1 MKILLSIR
9 DILNR
14 IWVRY
19 NRKITGKKSWLWI
32 SFFAFLLIG
41 GVFYIAWMCN
51 NRLDTWSYVYTVF
64 KLNAPP
70 CNLIGPG
77 NHKWAYL
84 LMGLAATLLI
94 PFLTAALQAFI
105 NIRVAKRKEGRLIYH
120 LMCDHV
126 VLVGY
131 NRYTTQILTH
141 LLDGNRSYAII
152 LTTQNPKSIR
162 EKLDNALKRNIYKRV
177 IIYAGDALMK
187 DKLKNLNLSYAKKLF
202 LLDESE
208 THCSQYTRNLSV
220 LQNIV
225 DEAANRT
232 DPLEVYMQ
240 VNNYKAYNLLQRVD
254 IPNEFFERNNKIVVD
269 FHPFNFYEN
278 WARLLWSFHVL
289 KDRDGNPVYE
299 PLDFE
304 PLENTDKQVH
314 LVISK
319 FSSMGHALL
328 LEALRL
334 CHYPNFDEKTGKNK
348 TIITIFDD
356 KWKEKANEFYPQY
369 PKARLQQ
376 IKDIELD
383 FQDID
388 IHSEEARTQM
398 EKWAQDKN
406 QLVTI
411 VVSDKESDIAMTNAL
426 NLPEKVLR
434 SNARILVRQEIET
447 AAKEHKNQRAYPH
460 LKFFGMLQEG
470 VDTKQLDDKLAICIG
485 GIYTF
490 LQEKPFN
497 LSDAQKL
504 LECQQ
509 RIQTTL
515 AQKTKAEWYKE
526 WLKIAQTD
534 KWSNRFQA
542 DIFHTYIELWNRHK
556 NLSAAEFI
564 QWQEILAEMEHRRWI
579 AERTVYGFRKTEGDE
594 KKDKVLKLH
603 PDIIPYDDLDEDT
616 KNYDRNIVNTA
627 PLLVQEAEKVK

>member
-32 SFFAFLLIG
+32 SFFAVLLIG
-41 GVFYIAWMCN
+41 GVFCIAWMCN
-51 NRLDTWSYVYTVF
+51 NRLDTWSYVYTIF

-131 NRYTTQILTH
+131 NRYSTQILTH

-162 EKLDNALKRNIYKRV
+162 EKLDNALKRNISKRV

-225 DEAANRT
+225 DEAAERT

-289 KDRDGNPVYE
+289 KDSDGNPVYE

-348 TIITIFDD
+348 TIITIFDA

-383 FQDID
+383 FQDMD
-388 IHSEEARTQM
+388 IHSEEARAQM

-411 VVSDKESDIAMTNAL
+411 VVCDKESDIAMTNAL

-447 AAKEHKNQRAYPH
+447 AAKEHKNQRAYPN

-515 AQKTKAEWYKE
+515 AQKTKAEWYEE
-526 WLKIAQTD
+526 WLKIGQTD

-542 DIFHTYIELWNRHK
+542 DIFHTYIALWNRHT

-627 PLLVQEAEKVK
+627 PLLVQEAEK